1 VVLLTRREADVTSGR
16 HQSEAAAP
24 KSLPG
29 VAGFKSERWPTSNR
43 NVDRLQAGRV
53 ADIKSERVAGLRRNL
68 QRSADQGVA
77 GAILPDFSL
86 GVSGSL
92 VSAMLVFEQLTVHSQ
107 RLTHTFL
114 DAVHLRPCP
123 QSIVRSK
130 SRSRR
135 ATASTTIFF
144 PRLALWSLHRV
155 NHPRSEERSIVA
167 TRLSVMP
174 VIFRTFR

>member
-68 QRSADQGVA
+68 Q
-77 GAILPDFSL
+77 
-86 GVSGSL
+86 
-92 VSAMLVFEQLTVHSQ
+92 
-107 RLTHTFL
+107 
-114 DAVHLRPCP
+114 
-123 QSIVRSK
+123 
-130 SRSRR
+130 
-135 ATASTTIFF
+135 TASGLGS
-144 PRLALWSLHRV
+144 RLA
-155 NHPRSEERSIVA
+155 
-167 TRLSVMP
+167 
-174 VIFRTFR
+174 